1 LKVKIDRSAKE
12 ELIRL
17 IRKYKRESTTIIGSE
32 RESDTAVLHDMDPSI
47 PKFISAD
54 FGIKMIF
61 AYYLGFLPFMRIPL
75 LIKNFQKGSIHW
87 DYTIPY
93 DVFSAPYMTRDYLH
107 MKLIEARERPLT
119 MYPYIAFI
127 ILSNWAI
134 NPMLAHL

>member
-61 AYYLGFLPFMRIPL
+61 AYYLGFLPFMRIP
-75 LIKNFQKGSIHW
+75 
-87 DYTIPY
+87 Y